1 MQHDRGPAGQ
11 KKLSFIEEA
20 RREQIVDAAAATV
33 AELGYARSSLAR
45 IADRAQIS
53 KGVIT
58 YHFATKDEILRLVV
72 TQFFHQGWEYME
84 GRILTQDTAIGQL
97 RAWIGAEL
105 EFYAAHRTGFLAM
118 SDIVAN
124 HRSTDGSHAF
134 ADEIAEE
141 IDGLTDILLQG
152 QQNGELRAFD
162 ARSIAQIILR
172 TVDGL
177 LMSWAA
183 DPTCD
188 LHEQTPV
195 LLDFIVHAIQTESS

>member
-1 MQHDRGPAGQ
+1 MQNDREPVAQ

-20 RREQIVDAAAATV
+20 RRGQIVDAAAATV
-33 AELGYARSSLAR
+33 AELGYAQTSLAR

-72 TQFFHQGWEYME
+72 TQFFEQGWEFME
-84 GRILTQDTAIGQL
+84 GRILTQDTALGQL
-97 RAWIGAEL
+97 LAWIGAEL
-105 EFYAAHRTGFLAM
+105 EFFAAHRTGFLAM

-124 HRSTDGSHAF
+124 HRGTDGSHAF
-134 ADEIAEE
+134 GDEFAEE
-141 IDGLTDILLQG
+141 IQGLTDILLGG
-152 QQNGELRAFD
+152 QQDGELRAFD
-162 ARSIAQIILR
+162 ARSVAQIILR

-177 LMSWAA
+177 LMSWAT

-188 LHEQTPV
+188 LAEQTPV
-195 LLDFIVHAIQTESS
+195 LLDFIVHAIRAESS